1 MYWKI
6 CVQLHP
12 MNLVDMPVNYND
24 NLHDLSVFQDVVL
37 LLLLNTRQAFSSY
50 CNWD

>member
-6 CVQLHP
+6 YVQLHP

-24 NLHDLSVFQDVVL
+24 NLNDLSVFQAKCGVI
-37 LLLLNTRQAFSSY
+37 TTT
-50 CNWD
+50 

>member
-6 CVQLHP
+6 YVQLHP

-24 NLHDLSVFQDVVL
+24 NLHDLSVFQAECGVI
-37 LLLLNTRQAFSSY
+37 TTT
-50 CNWD
+50 